1 MMNILVLVTQKLS
14 LYSFR
19 LLMLIIVSS
28 NLSFSEPDYNMSLK
42 NGVKID
48 DNVIEFDVTIKGVNT
63 TFNLTSYQC
72 SFSFNCEIAN
82 GGELTFTYIDASSQL
97 SNLPTFGI
105 GVNTCDGEPKLTFAS
120 MAGSDQ
126 ITEADLVVGRF
137 RLANTVA
144 FAIVDPNIMW
154 NFGGYVSTI
163 LTGETFQNIT
173 NPVNHISNLTLSS
186 KTINSEIPTEYQLL
200 QNYPNPFNPSTKIR
214 FALKSESDVK
224 LVVYNLIGEM
234 IQELI
239 NNKIA
244 AGNHEFTFNSHGLPS
259 GTYVYRLEANN
270 EYIGSKKMI
279 LLK

>member
-42 NGVKID
+42 NGVKIA

-63 TFNLTSYQC
+63 AFNLTSYQC

-105 GVNTCDGEPKLTFAS
+105 GVNICDGEPKLTFAS

-224 LVVYNLIGEM
+224 LVVYNLLGEM
-234 IQELI
+234 IQELV

-244 AGNHEFTFNSHGLPS
+244 AGNHELTFNSHSLPS